1 MKKNK
6 GFYDKIKINTTKKKN
21 NNCYI
26 YSYLID
32 FLKDK

>member
-21 NNCYI
+21 NNLFNI
-26 YSYLID
+26 HLNII
-32 FLKDK
+32 K